1 MLDNIKINGKCKRNV
16 RKSNEIGE
24 KMSSKK
30 FYGIS
35 FSILVFLGI
44 VYIFNMNF
52 GINYTDS
59 VQRGIYMYEK
69 AKNIKKG
76 DIIIFDVDEKWKRI
90 SVLRNIKN
98 LKVRFMKRIVA
109 DSKDKLEIID
119 NSLYVNGED
128 YGKYIEKLPRADI
141 KINEGEYWVLSKKK
155 NSLDSRYFGSI
166 KESEIEKK
174 AKLIYAFN

>member
-1 MLDNIKINGKCKRNV
+1 
-16 RKSNEIGE
+16 
-24 KMSSKK
+24 MSSKK

-59 VQRGIYMYEK
+59 VQKGIYMYEK

-98 LKVRFMKRIVA
+98 LKIRFMKRIVA
-109 DSKDKLEIID
+109 DSKDKIEIID
-119 NSLYVNGED
+119 NSRNL
-128 YGKYIEKLPRADI
+128 LPR
-141 KINEGEYWVLSKKK
+141 LS
-155 NSLDSRYFGSI
+155 
-166 KESEIEKK
+166 
-174 AKLIYAFN
+174 